1 MAKRYEVAPPAVR
14 RYSTKHPAFSPALL
28 RVAAH
33 GFMIA
38 ASEVSMDIINF
49 FSMEPSGQEW
59 QMIMGISLAFLL
71 SSLIGF
77 ERELKMKSAGLRT
90 HALVGLAAALLM
102 LVSKYGFTDVLIDE
116 HLRLDPSRVAAQ
128 IVSGIGF
135 IGGGLIFVRKDIV
148 HGLTTA
154 ATIWLTA
161 AIGMASGAGM
171 YMLAGLTCAGYFIV
185 VFGYTSVMNRL
196 RGISS
201 RLLVRYRVGNDA
213 VASVLKLCD
222 AKDFSMVSFTVGNPD
237 PDPEAASVELR
248 LRGKSSI
255 QTLAHNIAALPAVIS
270 VEINPPQE

>member
-1 MAKRYEVAPPAVR
+1 
-14 RYSTKHPAFSPALL
+14 
-28 RVAAH
+28 
-33 GFMIA
+33 
-38 ASEVSMDIINF
+38 MDIINF

-59 QMIMGISLAFLL
+59 QMIVGISVAFLL

-77 ERELKMKSAGLRT
+77 ERELKLKSAGLRT

-116 HLRLDPSRVAAQ
+116 HLRLDPSRIAAQ

-171 YMLAGLTCAGYFIV
+171 YTLATLTCAGYFIV
-185 VFGYTSVMNRL
+185 VFGYTSIMNHL
-196 RGISS
+196 RGSSS
-201 RLLVRYRVGNDA
+201 RLLIRYSAGHDA
-213 VASVLKLCD
+213 AASVLAQCVARD
-222 AKDFSMVSFTVGNPD
+222 FTMTGFSMCTADPLNPS
-237 PDPEAASVELR
+237 EASMEVR
-248 LRGKSSI
+248 VIGKSSV
-255 QTLAHNIAALPAVIS
+255 QTLAHELAALPDIVAVT
-270 VEINPPQE
+270 INPPEA